1 MGAAEGRMRDR
12 IETGEGTVKALNFGA
27 RERLGERVSDH
38 VSTLAVDEA
47 KKLVMDHLLAEP
59 VIACVE
65 VAVISFSSF
74 GVPSGLAACFN
85 ADSVATRSVIFAL
98 FSARSSRVSSRVGSL
113 RLSDDI
119 VIMIDR
125 VYR

>member
-12 IETGEGTVKALNFGA
+12 IETGEDTVKALNFGA

-59 VIACVE
+59 VIGDSVRR
-65 VAVISFSSF
+65 
-74 GVPSGLAACFN
+74 GAACEEWK
-85 ADSVATRSVIFAL
+85 
-98 FSARSSRVSSRVGSL
+98 RSSQSS
-113 RLSDDI
+113 
-119 VIMIDR
+119 
-125 VYR
+125 

>member
-1 MGAAEGRMRDR
+1 MGPAPALGPAVVLAAAAA
-12 IETGEGTVKALNFGA
+12 ALA
-27 RERLGERVSDH
+27 
-38 VSTLAVDEA
+38 
-47 KKLVMDHLLAEP
+47 
-59 VIACVE
+59 
-65 VAVISFSSF
+65 
-74 GVPSGLAACFN
+74 AACFS

-125 VYR
+125 VYGYR